1 MDHSR
6 GPERRQR
13 GGLPCLPVR
22 SALDTVLGYL
32 AAFERGDADEIA
44 SFVADAFVNEH
55 LAELGSGCVGR
66 DEYRRRLPGFLA
78 DFAGVRYTVVDA
90 VTDTRPAGSSVV
102 ARYRLQ
108 ATHDGVDV
116 DVPGMM
122 WCSVVDGEITHRTDL
137 WDSLTFLRQTGQA

>member
-1 MDHSR
+1 M
-6 GPERRQR
+6 
-13 GGLPCLPVR
+13 R
-22 SALDTVLGYL
+22 SAVDTVLEYL
-32 AAFERGDADEIA
+32 GAFERGDAGEIA
-44 SFVADAFVNEH
+44 SFVADGFVNEH

-78 DFAGVRYTVVDA
+78 DFAVVRYTVEDA
-90 VTDTRPAGSSVV
+90 VAETRPTGSSVV

-108 ATHDGVDV
+108 ATHDGIDV

-122 WCSVVDGEITHRTDL
+122 WCTVVDGEITHRIDL